1 MSLAAISVHVP
12 EHKPFLNWIIFFWK
26 PFRVL
31 DPNISFQCWKF
42 PYANLIETYLKQ
54 NTSEISPRPL
64 ILCVTPILLP
74 YRCEANCKPV
84 NVSDD
89 VVLSVSGQEDSQA
102 IYYNWYLDNT
112 FQNKV
117 RAPDLSEILH
127 TQK

>member
-1 MSLAAISVHVP
+1 M
-12 EHKPFLNWIIFFWK
+12 
-26 PFRVL
+26 
-31 DPNISFQCWKF
+31 
-42 PYANLIETYLKQ
+42 
-54 NTSEISPRPL
+54 SEISPRHL

-84 NVSDD
+84 NVSDE

-117 RAPDLSEILH
+117 RALGLSEILNR
-127 TQK
+127 QK